1 MSRPKPTV
9 LLSHMSSNGKIEQV
23 LAAEAVFAVFYDG
36 EPINIKIM
44 ASHLDFSG
52 VKYKKSS
59 YPSAAH
65 AHNLAARLNALYKTE
80 KFTVHKLIGGEVVSE
95 DSSE

>member
-9 LLSHMSSNGKIEQV
+9 LLSHLSSNGKIEQV
-23 LAAEAVFAVFYDG
+23 LAAEAIFAVFYDG

-65 AHNLAARLNALYKTE
+65 AHNLAARLNALYKTD
-80 KFTVHKLIGGEVVSE
+80 KFTVHKLVAGEIIRE
-95 DSSE
+95 DNAE